1 MPASSPAPRCSPQ
14 EAHGSVN
21 GDCKAGR
28 SNPVPR
34 VCERSGFGAASGSS
48 SRRSR
53 RTARVPAGKRCNTY
67 VRAVLARVLPSKSGA
82 SKSVIILLIQHHSS
96 VICPILTLLQRTA
109 EQKNTPIILHV
120 HAWWIVLLQHPHH
133 SHGPSASRL
142 VPGKQVVTTMY
153 CK

>member
-67 VRAVLARVLPSKSGA
+67 VRAVLAGCYPGVAGA
-82 SKSVIILLIQHHSS
+82 SKSVTILLSQRHSS
-96 VICPILTLLQRTA
+96 VICPILTFLQRTA
-109 EQKNTPIILHV
+109 EHSY
-120 HAWWIVLLQHPHH
+120 HSSRAWWTLCSYSTPTT
-133 SHGPSASRL
+133 P
-142 VPGKQVVTTMY
+142 PGLGLACWRQESKW
-153 CK
+153 